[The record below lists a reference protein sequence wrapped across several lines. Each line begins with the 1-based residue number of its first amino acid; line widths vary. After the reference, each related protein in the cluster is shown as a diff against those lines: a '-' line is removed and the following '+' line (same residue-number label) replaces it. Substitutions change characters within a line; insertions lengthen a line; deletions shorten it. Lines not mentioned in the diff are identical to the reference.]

1 MPFNLVCPSSRGLSL
16 ALSRRLLQTSPYPLV
31 ATARKDTD
39 AVKSSILEG
48 LNVDDSRVTVLKVD
62 ITDES
67 LLSDAAS
74 EISKRFPED
83 HIQYAFSTC
92 GILHPER
99 SPADLKKELITETL
113 HTNIL
118 GPLLVLKHFSP
129 FLPTK
134 KTSSDSDAPSVWSNM
149 AARVGST
156 ADNRLGGWY
165 SYRATKAGVNSIT
178 KTFDIHLSRVSGDK
192 AFCVSLHPGTVKTE
206 LSREFWGSVNN
217 DKLFSP
223 ERAAERLVGVVS
235 GLKLD
240 QRGLFWDWEGKKI
253 EW

>member
-39 AVKSSILEG
+39 AVKSNILEG
-48 LNVDDSRVTVLKVD
+48 LGVDENRVTVLKVD
-62 ITDES
+62 VTDES

-92 GILHPER
+92 GVLHPER
-99 SPADLKKELITETL
+99 SPADLKKDLITETL

-134 KTSSDSDAPSVWSNM
+134 KTSSDLDVPSVWSNM

-178 KTFDIHLSRVSGDK
+178 RTFDIHLSRVSGDK

>member
-16 ALSRRLLQTSPYPLV
+16 ALSRRLLQISPYPLV
-31 ATARKDTD
+31 ATARKDVD

-48 LNVDDSRVTVLKVD
+48 LGVDETRVSVLKVD
-62 ITDES
+62 VTDES

-99 SPADLKKELITETL
+99 SPADLKKELIMETL
-113 HTNIL
+113 QTNIL

-178 KTFDIHLSRVSGDK
+178 KTFDIHLARVAGDK

-223 ERAAERLVGVVS
+223 ERSAERLVDVVL

-240 QRGLFWDWEGKKI
+240 QRGLFWDWEGKRI